1 MQPCRTC
8 LARTQEL
15 IELCPLTEEHC
26 EFKRRAKRARKQA
39 HIVEKSEEPHPRYQ
53 RRQAKAAAR

>member
-15 IELCPLTEEHC
+15 MELCPLTEEHC
-26 EFKRRAKRARKQA
+26 EFKRRAKRARKA
-39 HIVEKSEEPHPRYQ
+39 HIVEKSEEPYPQYQ

>member
-8 LARTQEL
+8 LARTQEPM
-15 IELCPLTEEHC
+15 ELCPLTEEHC
-26 EFKRRAKRARKQA
+26 EFKRRAKRAREA
-39 HIVEKSEEPHPRYQ
+39 HILEKSEEPH

>member
-39 HIVEKSEEPHPRYQ
+39 HIVEKSEGPHPRHQ

>member
-15 IELCPLTEEHC
+15 IELCPLTDEHC
-26 EFKRRAKRARKQA
+26 EIKRRARKQA
-39 HIVEKSEEPHPRYQ
+39 HIVEKPEEPHPRHQ